1 MLYLQKQVW
10 SMKLIERSD
19 YTERIE
25 RAFGKGVIVALTGQR
40 RVGKSCIMAQVMRHI
55 GSLPQANVVYLNK
68 EKNEFDDIRNYN
80 DLLGFV
86 NGRLSKDKDNYL
98 FIDEIQDI
106 DGFERALRSL
116 QADDACQI
124 MVTGSNAKML
134 SSELTTYLSG
144 RHIDYH
150 IHSLGYEEFLLFH
163 KMPDGYEAL
172 TAYLQYG
179 GLPQLGR
186 IGLDDR
192 ELVDDYLESVYST
205 ILLKDIVE
213 RGQIRN
219 VSLLKTL
226 VRFMADNIG
235 KLFSATSIVNFLKG
249 QRVDT
254 SAKVIL
260 NYLDLLCDAYIINR
274 VSRYDIHGKRIFELG
289 DKYYF
294 EDLGLRNHIV
304 GGNRSA
310 DIEKVME
317 NAVYLSRHVLVHV
330 HPSWH
335 EHQFRTQPFGLLRRH
350 GRPHP
355 VFARLVTGR
364 SHHATCLTVA
374 HGYGFAAQFGMVA
387 LLYRCVEGVHVH
399 VYDFPF
405 GHIIKDLFPSAKIAS
420 FGVKRAMFRGRLGC
434 NSLSIVWCG

>member
-10 SMKLIERSD
+10 SMKLIERSN

-68 EKNEFDDIRNYN
+68 EKNEFDDIRDYN

-144 RHIDYH
+144 RYIDYH

-163 KMPDGYEAL
+163 KMPDGYETL

-317 NAVYLSRHVLVHV
+317 NAVYLH
-330 HPSWH
+330 
-335 EHQFRTQPFGLLRRH
+335 LLRMGYKVYVGQLHKTEIDFVAEKSGSTVYVQVAYLLASQETINREFGNLKLIDDNHPKYVISLDRMMGDVNADGIRH
-350 GRPHP
+350 IYLR
-355 VFARLVTGR
+355 
-364 SHHATCLTVA
+364 
-374 HGYGFAAQFGMVA
+374 
-387 LLYRCVEGVHVH
+387 
-399 VYDFPF
+399 DFL
-405 GHIIKDLFPSAKIAS
+405 KMRTL
-420 FGVKRAMFRGRLGC
+420 
-434 NSLSIVWCG
+434 

>member
-1 MLYLQKQVW
+1 
-10 SMKLIERSD
+10 MKLIERSD

-55 GSLPQANVVYLNK
+55 GSLPQENVVYLNK
-68 EKNEFDDIRNYN
+68 EKNEFDGIRDYN

-163 KMPDGYEAL
+163 KMPDGDEAL

-186 IGLDDR
+186 MGLDDR
-192 ELVDDYLESVYST
+192 ELVDDYLESVYSM

-317 NAVYLSRHVLVHV
+317 NAVYLH
-330 HPSWH
+330 
-335 EHQFRTQPFGLLRRH
+335 LLRMGYKVYVGQLHKTEIDFVAEKSGSTVYVQVAYLLASQETINREFGNLKLIGDNHPKYVISLNRMMGDVNADGIRH
-350 GRPHP
+350 IYLR
-355 VFARLVTGR
+355 
-364 SHHATCLTVA
+364 
-374 HGYGFAAQFGMVA
+374 
-387 LLYRCVEGVHVH
+387 
-399 VYDFPF
+399 DFL
-405 GHIIKDLFPSAKIAS
+405 KMRTL
-420 FGVKRAMFRGRLGC
+420 
-434 NSLSIVWCG
+434 

>member
-1 MLYLQKQVW
+1 
-10 SMKLIERSD
+10 MKLIERSD

-317 NAVYLSRHVLVHV
+317 NAVYLH
-330 HPSWH
+330 
-335 EHQFRTQPFGLLRRH
+335 LLRMGYKVYVGQLHKTEIDFVAEKSGSTVYVQVAYLLASQETINREFGNLKLIDDNHPKYVISLDRMMGSVNADGIRH
-350 GRPHP
+350 IYLR
-355 VFARLVTGR
+355 
-364 SHHATCLTVA
+364 
-374 HGYGFAAQFGMVA
+374 
-387 LLYRCVEGVHVH
+387 
-399 VYDFPF
+399 DFL
-405 GHIIKDLFPSAKIAS
+405 KMRTL
-420 FGVKRAMFRGRLGC
+420 
-434 NSLSIVWCG
+434 

>member
-1 MLYLQKQVW
+1 
-10 SMKLIERSD
+10 MKLIERSN

-68 EKNEFDDIRNYN
+68 EKNEFDDIRDYN

-186 IGLDDR
+186 MGLDDR

-317 NAVYLSRHVLVHV
+317 NAVSLH
-330 HPSWH
+330 
-335 EHQFRTQPFGLLRRH
+335 LLRMGYKVYVGQLHKTEIDFVAEKSGSTVYVQVAYLLASQETINREFGNLKLIDDNHPKYVISLDRMMGSVNADGIRH
-350 GRPHP
+350 IYLR
-355 VFARLVTGR
+355 
-364 SHHATCLTVA
+364 
-374 HGYGFAAQFGMVA
+374 
-387 LLYRCVEGVHVH
+387 
-399 VYDFPF
+399 DFL
-405 GHIIKDLFPSAKIAS
+405 KMRTL
-420 FGVKRAMFRGRLGC
+420 
-434 NSLSIVWCG
+434 

>member
-1 MLYLQKQVW
+1 
-10 SMKLIERSD
+10 MKLIERSN

-68 EKNEFDDIRNYN
+68 EKNEFDDIRDYN

-116 QADDACQI
+116 QADDTCQI

-179 GLPQLGR
+179 GLPHLGR

-317 NAVYLSRHVLVHV
+317 NAVYLH
-330 HPSWH
+330 
-335 EHQFRTQPFGLLRRH
+335 LLRMGYKVYVGQLHKTEIDFVAEKSGSTVYVQVAYLLASQETINREFGNLKLIDDNHPKYVISLDRMMGDVNADGIRH
-350 GRPHP
+350 IYLR
-355 VFARLVTGR
+355 
-364 SHHATCLTVA
+364 
-374 HGYGFAAQFGMVA
+374 
-387 LLYRCVEGVHVH
+387 
-399 VYDFPF
+399 DFL
-405 GHIIKDLFPSAKIAS
+405 KMRTL
-420 FGVKRAMFRGRLGC
+420 
-434 NSLSIVWCG
+434 

>member
-1 MLYLQKQVW
+1 
-10 SMKLIERSD
+10 MKLIERSN

-68 EKNEFDDIRNYN
+68 EKNEFDDIRDYN

-124 MVTGSNAKML
+124 MITGSNAKML

-179 GLPQLGR
+179 GLPHLGR

-317 NAVYLSRHVLVHV
+317 NAVYLH
-330 HPSWH
+330 
-335 EHQFRTQPFGLLRRH
+335 LLRMGYKVYVGQLHKTEIDFVAEKSGSTVYVQVAYLLASQETINREFGNLKLIDDNHPKYVISLDRMMGDVNADGIRH
-350 GRPHP
+350 IYLR
-355 VFARLVTGR
+355 
-364 SHHATCLTVA
+364 
-374 HGYGFAAQFGMVA
+374 
-387 LLYRCVEGVHVH
+387 
-399 VYDFPF
+399 DFL
-405 GHIIKDLFPSAKIAS
+405 KMRTL
-420 FGVKRAMFRGRLGC
+420 
-434 NSLSIVWCG
+434 

>member
-1 MLYLQKQVW
+1 M
-10 SMKLIERSD
+10 
-19 YTERIE
+19 
-25 RAFGKGVIVALTGQR
+25 
-40 RVGKSCIMAQVMRHI
+40 
-55 GSLPQANVVYLNK
+55 VYLNK
-68 EKNEFDDIRNYN
+68 EKNEFDGIRDYN
-80 DLLGFV
+80 DLLGFA
-86 NGRLSKDKDNYL
+86 NGRLSKEKDNYL

-150 IHSLGYEEFLLFH
+150 IQSLGYEEFLLFH
-163 KMPDGYEAL
+163 KMSDGYEAL

-179 GLPQLGR
+179 GLPHLGR

-317 NAVYLSRHVLVHV
+317 NAVYLH
-330 HPSWH
+330 
-335 EHQFRTQPFGLLRRH
+335 LLRMGYKVYVGQLHKTEIDFVAEKSGSTVYVQVAYLLASQETINREFGNLKLIDDNHPKYVISLDRMMGSVNADGIRH
-350 GRPHP
+350 IYLR
-355 VFARLVTGR
+355 
-364 SHHATCLTVA
+364 
-374 HGYGFAAQFGMVA
+374 
-387 LLYRCVEGVHVH
+387 
-399 VYDFPF
+399 DFL
-405 GHIIKDLFPSAKIAS
+405 KMRTL
-420 FGVKRAMFRGRLGC
+420 
-434 NSLSIVWCG
+434 

>member
-68 EKNEFDDIRNYN
+68 EKNEFDDIRDYN

-144 RHIDYH
+144 RYIDYH

-163 KMPDGYEAL
+163 KMPDGYETL

-317 NAVYLSRHVLVHV
+317 NAVYLH
-330 HPSWH
+330 
-335 EHQFRTQPFGLLRRH
+335 LLRMGYKVYVGQLHKTEIDFVAEKSGSTVYVQVAYLLASQETINREFGNLKLIDDNHPKYVISLDRMMGSVNADGIRH
-350 GRPHP
+350 IYLR
-355 VFARLVTGR
+355 
-364 SHHATCLTVA
+364 
-374 HGYGFAAQFGMVA
+374 
-387 LLYRCVEGVHVH
+387 
-399 VYDFPF
+399 DFL
-405 GHIIKDLFPSAKIAS
+405 KMRTL
-420 FGVKRAMFRGRLGC
+420 
-434 NSLSIVWCG
+434 

>member
-1 MLYLQKQVW
+1 
-10 SMKLIERSD
+10 MKLIERLD
-19 YTERIE
+19 YTEKIE
-25 RAFGKGVIVALTGQR
+25 RIFGKGVIVALTGQR
-40 RVGKSCIMAQVMRHI
+40 RVGKSCIMAQVMQHI

-68 EKNEFDDIRNYN
+68 ERNEFDNICDYN

-86 NGRLSKDKDNYL
+86 NGRLSTGKDNYL
-98 FIDEIQDI
+98 FIDEVQDI

-134 SSELTTYLSG
+134 SSELSTYLSG

-150 IHSLGYEEFLLFH
+150 IQSLGYEEFLLFH
-163 KMPDGYEAL
+163 KMTDSDDAL

-186 IGLDDR
+186 LGLDNV

-219 VSLLKTL
+219 VLLLKTL

-235 KLFSATSIVNFLKG
+235 KLFSATSIVKFLKG

-260 NYLDLLCDAYIINR
+260 NYLDLLCDAYIINK
-274 VSRYDIHGKRIFELG
+274 VSRYDIHGKRIFELGDKYYFEDLGYDIHGKRIFELG

-304 GGNRSA
+304 GGNRA
-310 DIEKVME
+310 VDIEKVME
-317 NAVYLSRHVLVHV
+317 NAVYLHLLRLGYKVFVGQLYKTEIDFVAEKNGSTVYVQVAYLLASEETINREFGNLKQIADNHPKYVVSLDRMFGAVNADGIRHVY
-330 HPSWH
+330 
-335 EHQFRTQPFGLLRRH
+335 LR
-350 GRPHP
+350 
-355 VFARLVTGR
+355 
-364 SHHATCLTVA
+364 
-374 HGYGFAAQFGMVA
+374 
-387 LLYRCVEGVHVH
+387 
-399 VYDFPF
+399 DFL
-405 GHIIKDLFPSAKIAS
+405 KMKTL
-420 FGVKRAMFRGRLGC
+420 
-434 NSLSIVWCG
+434 

>member
-10 SMKLIERSD
+10 SMKLIERSN

-68 EKNEFDDIRNYN
+68 EKNEFDDIRDYN

-317 NAVYLSRHVLVHV
+317 NAVYLH
-330 HPSWH
+330 
-335 EHQFRTQPFGLLRRH
+335 LLRMGYKVYVGQLHKTEIDFVAEKSGSTVYVQVAYLLASQETINREFGNLKLIDDNHPKYVISLDRMMGSVNADGIRH
-350 GRPHP
+350 IYLR
-355 VFARLVTGR
+355 
-364 SHHATCLTVA
+364 
-374 HGYGFAAQFGMVA
+374 
-387 LLYRCVEGVHVH
+387 
-399 VYDFPF
+399 DFL
-405 GHIIKDLFPSAKIAS
+405 KMRTL
-420 FGVKRAMFRGRLGC
+420 
-434 NSLSIVWCG
+434 

>member
-10 SMKLIERSD
+10 SMKLIERSN

-68 EKNEFDDIRNYN
+68 EKNEFDGIRDYN
-80 DLLGFV
+80 DLLGFA

-163 KMPDGYEAL
+163 KMPDGDEAL

-186 IGLDDR
+186 MGLDDR

-317 NAVYLSRHVLVHV
+317 NAVYLH
-330 HPSWH
+330 
-335 EHQFRTQPFGLLRRH
+335 LLRMGYKVYVGQLHKTEIDFVAEKSGSTVYVQVAYLLASQETINREFGNLKLIDDNHPKYVISLDRMMGSVNADGIRH
-350 GRPHP
+350 IYLR
-355 VFARLVTGR
+355 
-364 SHHATCLTVA
+364 
-374 HGYGFAAQFGMVA
+374 
-387 LLYRCVEGVHVH
+387 
-399 VYDFPF
+399 DFL
-405 GHIIKDLFPSAKIAS
+405 KMRTL
-420 FGVKRAMFRGRLGC
+420 
-434 NSLSIVWCG
+434 

>member
-10 SMKLIERSD
+10 SMELIERSD

-68 EKNEFDDIRNYN
+68 EKNEFDGIRDYN
-80 DLLGFV
+80 DLLGFA
-86 NGRLSKDKDNYL
+86 NGRLSKEKDNYL

-163 KMPDGYEAL
+163 KMPDGDEAL

-186 IGLDDR
+186 MGLDDR

-317 NAVYLSRHVLVHV
+317 NAVYLH
-330 HPSWH
+330 
-335 EHQFRTQPFGLLRRH
+335 LLRMGYKVYVGQLHKTEIDFVAEKSGSTVYVQVAYLLASQETINREFGNLKLIDDNHPKYVISLDRMMGSVNADGIRH
-350 GRPHP
+350 IYLR
-355 VFARLVTGR
+355 
-364 SHHATCLTVA
+364 
-374 HGYGFAAQFGMVA
+374 
-387 LLYRCVEGVHVH
+387 
-399 VYDFPF
+399 DFL
-405 GHIIKDLFPSAKIAS
+405 KMRTL
-420 FGVKRAMFRGRLGC
+420 
-434 NSLSIVWCG
+434 

>member
-68 EKNEFDDIRNYN
+68 EKNEFDGIRDYN
-80 DLLGFV
+80 DLLGFA

-163 KMPDGYEAL
+163 KMPDGDEAL

-186 IGLDDR
+186 MGLDDR

-317 NAVYLSRHVLVHV
+317 NAVYLH
-330 HPSWH
+330 
-335 EHQFRTQPFGLLRRH
+335 LLRMGYKVYVGQLHKTEIDFVAEKSGSTVYVQVAYLLASQETINREFGNLKLIDDNHPKYVISSDRMMGDVNADGIRH
-350 GRPHP
+350 IYLR
-355 VFARLVTGR
+355 
-364 SHHATCLTVA
+364 
-374 HGYGFAAQFGMVA
+374 
-387 LLYRCVEGVHVH
+387 
-399 VYDFPF
+399 DFL
-405 GHIIKDLFPSAKIAS
+405 KMRTL
-420 FGVKRAMFRGRLGC
+420 
-434 NSLSIVWCG
+434 

>member
-10 SMKLIERSD
+10 SMKLIERSN

-68 EKNEFDDIRNYN
+68 EKNEFDGIRDYN

-163 KMPDGYEAL
+163 KMPDGDEAL

-186 IGLDDR
+186 MGLDDR

-317 NAVYLSRHVLVHV
+317 NAVYLH
-330 HPSWH
+330 
-335 EHQFRTQPFGLLRRH
+335 LLRMGYKVYVGQLHKTEIDFVAEKSGSTVYVQVAYLLASQETINREFGNLKLIDDNHPKYVISLDRMMGSVNADGIRH
-350 GRPHP
+350 IYLR
-355 VFARLVTGR
+355 
-364 SHHATCLTVA
+364 
-374 HGYGFAAQFGMVA
+374 
-387 LLYRCVEGVHVH
+387 
-399 VYDFPF
+399 DFL
-405 GHIIKDLFPSAKIAS
+405 KMRTL
-420 FGVKRAMFRGRLGC
+420 
-434 NSLSIVWCG
+434 

>member
-1 MLYLQKQVW
+1 
-10 SMKLIERSD
+10 MKLIERSD

-68 EKNEFDDIRNYN
+68 EKNEFDGIRDYN

-86 NGRLSKDKDNYL
+86 NGRLSKEKDNYL

-163 KMPDGYEAL
+163 KMPDGDEAL

-186 IGLDDR
+186 MGLDDR

-317 NAVYLSRHVLVHV
+317 NAVYLH
-330 HPSWH
+330 
-335 EHQFRTQPFGLLRRH
+335 LLRMGYKVYVGQLHKTEIDFVAEKNGSTVYVQVAYLLASQETINREFGNLKLIDDNHPKYVISLDRMMGSVNADGIRH
-350 GRPHP
+350 IYLR
-355 VFARLVTGR
+355 
-364 SHHATCLTVA
+364 
-374 HGYGFAAQFGMVA
+374 
-387 LLYRCVEGVHVH
+387 
-399 VYDFPF
+399 DFL
-405 GHIIKDLFPSAKIAS
+405 KMRTL
-420 FGVKRAMFRGRLGC
+420 
-434 NSLSIVWCG
+434 

>member
-68 EKNEFDDIRNYN
+68 EKNEFDDIRDYN

-179 GLPQLGR
+179 GLPHLGR

-317 NAVYLSRHVLVHV
+317 NAVYLH
-330 HPSWH
+330 
-335 EHQFRTQPFGLLRRH
+335 LLRMGYKVYVGQLHKTEIDFVAEKSGSTVYVQVAYLLASQETINREFGNLKLIDDNHPKYVISLDRMMGDVNADGIRH
-350 GRPHP
+350 IYLR
-355 VFARLVTGR
+355 
-364 SHHATCLTVA
+364 
-374 HGYGFAAQFGMVA
+374 
-387 LLYRCVEGVHVH
+387 
-399 VYDFPF
+399 DFL
-405 GHIIKDLFPSAKIAS
+405 KMRTL
-420 FGVKRAMFRGRLGC
+420 
-434 NSLSIVWCG
+434 

>member
-10 SMKLIERSD
+10 SMKLIERSN

-68 EKNEFDDIRNYN
+68 EKNEFDDIRDYN
-80 DLLGFV
+80 DLLGFA
-86 NGRLSKDKDNYL
+86 NGRLSKEKDNYL

-179 GLPQLGR
+179 GLPHLGR

-317 NAVYLSRHVLVHV
+317 NAVYLH
-330 HPSWH
+330 
-335 EHQFRTQPFGLLRRH
+335 LLRMGYKVYVGQLHKTEIDFVAEKSGSTVYVQVAYLLASQETINREFGNLKLIDDNHPKYVISLDRMMGSVNADGIRH
-350 GRPHP
+350 IYLR
-355 VFARLVTGR
+355 
-364 SHHATCLTVA
+364 
-374 HGYGFAAQFGMVA
+374 
-387 LLYRCVEGVHVH
+387 
-399 VYDFPF
+399 DFL
-405 GHIIKDLFPSAKIAS
+405 KMRTL
-420 FGVKRAMFRGRLGC
+420 
-434 NSLSIVWCG
+434 

>member
-10 SMKLIERSD
+10 SMKLIERSN

-55 GSLPQANVVYLNK
+55 GSLPQANVVYFNK
-68 EKNEFDDIRNYN
+68 EKNEFDDIRDYN

-172 TAYLQYG
+172 KAYLQYG
-179 GLPQLGR
+179 GLPHLGR

-317 NAVYLSRHVLVHV
+317 NAVYLH
-330 HPSWH
+330 
-335 EHQFRTQPFGLLRRH
+335 LLRMGYKVYVGQLHKTEIDFVAEKSGSTVYVQVAYLLASQETINREFGNLKLIDDNHPKYVISLDRMMGDVNADGIRH
-350 GRPHP
+350 IYLR
-355 VFARLVTGR
+355 
-364 SHHATCLTVA
+364 
-374 HGYGFAAQFGMVA
+374 
-387 LLYRCVEGVHVH
+387 
-399 VYDFPF
+399 DFL
-405 GHIIKDLFPSAKIAS
+405 KMRTL
-420 FGVKRAMFRGRLGC
+420 
-434 NSLSIVWCG
+434 

>member
-10 SMKLIERSD
+10 SMKLIERSN

-68 EKNEFDDIRNYN
+68 EKNEFDGIRDYN

-163 KMPDGYEAL
+163 KMPDGDEAL

-317 NAVYLSRHVLVHV
+317 NAVYLH
-330 HPSWH
+330 
-335 EHQFRTQPFGLLRRH
+335 LLRMGYKVYVGQLHKTEIDFVAEKSGSTVYVQVAYLLASQETINREFGNLKLIDDNHPKYVISLDRMMGSVNADGIRH
-350 GRPHP
+350 IYLR
-355 VFARLVTGR
+355 
-364 SHHATCLTVA
+364 
-374 HGYGFAAQFGMVA
+374 
-387 LLYRCVEGVHVH
+387 
-399 VYDFPF
+399 DFL
-405 GHIIKDLFPSAKIAS
+405 KMRTL
-420 FGVKRAMFRGRLGC
+420 
-434 NSLSIVWCG
+434 

>member
-1 MLYLQKQVW
+1 
-10 SMKLIERSD
+10 MKLIERSN

-179 GLPQLGR
+179 GLPHLGR

-317 NAVYLSRHVLVHV
+317 NAVYLH
-330 HPSWH
+330 
-335 EHQFRTQPFGLLRRH
+335 LLRMGYKVYVGQLHKTEIDFVAEKSGSTVYVQVAYLLASQETINREFGNLKLIDDNHPKYVISLDRMMGSVNADGIRH
-350 GRPHP
+350 IYLR
-355 VFARLVTGR
+355 
-364 SHHATCLTVA
+364 
-374 HGYGFAAQFGMVA
+374 
-387 LLYRCVEGVHVH
+387 
-399 VYDFPF
+399 DFL
-405 GHIIKDLFPSAKIAS
+405 KMRTL
-420 FGVKRAMFRGRLGC
+420 
-434 NSLSIVWCG
+434 

>member
-68 EKNEFDDIRNYN
+68 EKNEFDGIRDYN
-80 DLLGFV
+80 DLLGFA
-86 NGRLSKDKDNYL
+86 NGRLSKEKDNYL

-163 KMPDGYEAL
+163 KMPDGDEAL

-186 IGLDDR
+186 MGLDDR

-317 NAVYLSRHVLVHV
+317 NAVYLH
-330 HPSWH
+330 
-335 EHQFRTQPFGLLRRH
+335 LLRMGYKVYVGQLHKTEIDFVAEKSGSTVYVQVAYLLASQETINREFGNLKLIDDNHPKYVISLDRMMGDVNADGIRH
-350 GRPHP
+350 IYLR
-355 VFARLVTGR
+355 
-364 SHHATCLTVA
+364 
-374 HGYGFAAQFGMVA
+374 
-387 LLYRCVEGVHVH
+387 
-399 VYDFPF
+399 DFL
-405 GHIIKDLFPSAKIAS
+405 KMRTL
-420 FGVKRAMFRGRLGC
+420 
-434 NSLSIVWCG
+434 

>member
-10 SMKLIERSD
+10 SMKLIERSN

-68 EKNEFDDIRNYN
+68 EKNEFDGIRDYN
-80 DLLGFV
+80 DLLGFA
-86 NGRLSKDKDNYL
+86 NGRLSKEKDNYL

-163 KMPDGYEAL
+163 KMPDGDEAL

-186 IGLDDR
+186 MGLDDR

-317 NAVYLSRHVLVHV
+317 NAVYLH
-330 HPSWH
+330 
-335 EHQFRTQPFGLLRRH
+335 LLRMGYKVYVGQLHKTEIDFVAEKSGSTVYVQVAYLLASQETINREFGNLKLIDDNHPKYVISLDRMMGDVNADGIRH
-350 GRPHP
+350 IYLR
-355 VFARLVTGR
+355 
-364 SHHATCLTVA
+364 
-374 HGYGFAAQFGMVA
+374 
-387 LLYRCVEGVHVH
+387 
-399 VYDFPF
+399 DFL
-405 GHIIKDLFPSAKIAS
+405 KMRTL
-420 FGVKRAMFRGRLGC
+420 
-434 NSLSIVWCG
+434 

>member
-10 SMKLIERSD
+10 SMKLIERSN

-68 EKNEFDDIRNYN
+68 EKNEFDDIRDYN

-163 KMPDGYEAL
+163 KMPDGDEAL

-186 IGLDDR
+186 MGLDDR

-317 NAVYLSRHVLVHV
+317 NAVYLH
-330 HPSWH
+330 
-335 EHQFRTQPFGLLRRH
+335 LLRMGYKVYVGQLHKTEIDFVAEKSGSTVYVQVAYLLASQETINREFGNLKLIDDNHPKYVISLDRMMGSVNADGIRH
-350 GRPHP
+350 IYLR
-355 VFARLVTGR
+355 
-364 SHHATCLTVA
+364 
-374 HGYGFAAQFGMVA
+374 
-387 LLYRCVEGVHVH
+387 
-399 VYDFPF
+399 DFL
-405 GHIIKDLFPSAKIAS
+405 KMRTL
-420 FGVKRAMFRGRLGC
+420 
-434 NSLSIVWCG
+434 

>member
-1 MLYLQKQVW
+1 
-10 SMKLIERSD
+10 MKLIERSN

-68 EKNEFDDIRNYN
+68 EKNEFDDIRDCN

-134 SSELTTYLSG
+134 SSELTTYLSV

-163 KMPDGYEAL
+163 KMPDGDEAL

-186 IGLDDR
+186 MGLDDR

-317 NAVYLSRHVLVHV
+317 NAVYLH
-330 HPSWH
+330 
-335 EHQFRTQPFGLLRRH
+335 LLRMGYKVYVGQLHKTEIDFVAEKSGSTVYVQVAYLLASQETINREFGNLKLIDDNHPKYVISLDRMMGDVNADGIRH
-350 GRPHP
+350 IYLR
-355 VFARLVTGR
+355 
-364 SHHATCLTVA
+364 
-374 HGYGFAAQFGMVA
+374 
-387 LLYRCVEGVHVH
+387 
-399 VYDFPF
+399 DFL
-405 GHIIKDLFPSAKIAS
+405 KMRTL
-420 FGVKRAMFRGRLGC
+420 
-434 NSLSIVWCG
+434 

>member
-1 MLYLQKQVW
+1 
-10 SMKLIERSD
+10 MKLIERSN

-68 EKNEFDDIRNYN
+68 EKNEFDDIRDYN

-163 KMPDGYEAL
+163 KMSDGYEAL

-179 GLPQLGR
+179 GLPHLGR
-186 IGLDDR
+186 IGLDDM

-260 NYLDLLCDAYIINR
+260 NYLDLLCDAYIISR

-317 NAVYLSRHVLVHV
+317 NAVYLH
-330 HPSWH
+330 
-335 EHQFRTQPFGLLRRH
+335 LLRMGYKVYVGQLHKTEIDFVAEKSGSTVYVQVAYLLASQETINREFGNLKLIDDNHPKYVISLDRMMGDVNADGIRH
-350 GRPHP
+350 IYLR
-355 VFARLVTGR
+355 
-364 SHHATCLTVA
+364 
-374 HGYGFAAQFGMVA
+374 
-387 LLYRCVEGVHVH
+387 
-399 VYDFPF
+399 DFL
-405 GHIIKDLFPSAKIAS
+405 KMRTL
-420 FGVKRAMFRGRLGC
+420 
-434 NSLSIVWCG
+434 

>member
-10 SMKLIERSD
+10 SMKLIERSN

-68 EKNEFDDIRNYN
+68 EKNEFDDIRDYN

-179 GLPQLGR
+179 GLPHLGR

-317 NAVYLSRHVLVHV
+317 NAVYLH
-330 HPSWH
+330 
-335 EHQFRTQPFGLLRRH
+335 LLRMGYKVYVGQLHKTEIDFVAEKSGSTVYVQVAYLLASQETINREFGNLKLIDDNHPKYVISLDRMMGSVNADGIRH
-350 GRPHP
+350 IYLR
-355 VFARLVTGR
+355 
-364 SHHATCLTVA
+364 
-374 HGYGFAAQFGMVA
+374 
-387 LLYRCVEGVHVH
+387 
-399 VYDFPF
+399 DFL
-405 GHIIKDLFPSAKIAS
+405 KMRTL
-420 FGVKRAMFRGRLGC
+420 
-434 NSLSIVWCG
+434 

>member
-10 SMKLIERSD
+10 SMKLIERSN

-68 EKNEFDDIRNYN
+68 EKNEFDDIRDYN

-124 MVTGSNAKML
+124 MITGSNAKML

-179 GLPQLGR
+179 GLPHLGR

-317 NAVYLSRHVLVHV
+317 NAVYLH
-330 HPSWH
+330 
-335 EHQFRTQPFGLLRRH
+335 LLRMGYKVYVGQLHKTEIDFVAEKSGSTVYVQVAYLLASQETINREFGNLKLIDDNHPKYVISLDRMMGDVNADGIRH
-350 GRPHP
+350 IYLR
-355 VFARLVTGR
+355 
-364 SHHATCLTVA
+364 
-374 HGYGFAAQFGMVA
+374 
-387 LLYRCVEGVHVH
+387 
-399 VYDFPF
+399 DFL
-405 GHIIKDLFPSAKIAS
+405 KMRTL
-420 FGVKRAMFRGRLGC
+420 
-434 NSLSIVWCG
+434 

>member
-68 EKNEFDDIRNYN
+68 EKNEFDGIRDYN

-186 IGLDDR
+186 MGLDDR

-317 NAVYLSRHVLVHV
+317 NAVYLH
-330 HPSWH
+330 
-335 EHQFRTQPFGLLRRH
+335 LLRMGYKVYVGQLHKTEIDFVAEKSGSTVYVQVAYLLASQETINREFGNLKLIDDNHPKYVISLDRMMGSVNADGIRH
-350 GRPHP
+350 IYLR
-355 VFARLVTGR
+355 
-364 SHHATCLTVA
+364 
-374 HGYGFAAQFGMVA
+374 
-387 LLYRCVEGVHVH
+387 
-399 VYDFPF
+399 DFL
-405 GHIIKDLFPSAKIAS
+405 KMRTL
-420 FGVKRAMFRGRLGC
+420 
-434 NSLSIVWCG
+434 

>member
-1 MLYLQKQVW
+1 
-10 SMKLIERSD
+10 MKLIERSN

-55 GSLPQANVVYLNK
+55 GSLPQENVVYLNK
-68 EKNEFDDIRNYN
+68 EKNEFDGIRDYN

-163 KMPDGYEAL
+163 KMPDGDEAL

-186 IGLDDR
+186 MGLDDR

-317 NAVYLSRHVLVHV
+317 NAVYLH
-330 HPSWH
+330 
-335 EHQFRTQPFGLLRRH
+335 LLRMGYKVYVGQLHKTEIDFVAEKSGSTVYVQVAYLLASQETINREFGNLKLIDDNHPKYVISLDRMMGSVNADGIRH
-350 GRPHP
+350 IYLR
-355 VFARLVTGR
+355 
-364 SHHATCLTVA
+364 
-374 HGYGFAAQFGMVA
+374 
-387 LLYRCVEGVHVH
+387 
-399 VYDFPF
+399 DFL
-405 GHIIKDLFPSAKIAS
+405 KMRTL
-420 FGVKRAMFRGRLGC
+420 
-434 NSLSIVWCG
+434 

>member
-10 SMKLIERSD
+10 SMKLIERSN

-68 EKNEFDDIRNYN
+68 EKNEFDGIRDYN

-179 GLPQLGR
+179 GLPHLGR

-317 NAVYLSRHVLVHV
+317 NAVYLH
-330 HPSWH
+330 
-335 EHQFRTQPFGLLRRH
+335 LLRMGYKVYVGQLHKTEIDFVAEKSGSTVYVQVAYLLASQETINREFGNLKLIDDNHPKYVISLDRMMGSVNADGIRH
-350 GRPHP
+350 IYLR
-355 VFARLVTGR
+355 
-364 SHHATCLTVA
+364 
-374 HGYGFAAQFGMVA
+374 
-387 LLYRCVEGVHVH
+387 
-399 VYDFPF
+399 DFL
-405 GHIIKDLFPSAKIAS
+405 KMRTL
-420 FGVKRAMFRGRLGC
+420 
-434 NSLSIVWCG
+434 

>member
-68 EKNEFDDIRNYN
+68 EKNEFDGIRDYN

-179 GLPQLGR
+179 GLPHLGR

-317 NAVYLSRHVLVHV
+317 NAVYLH
-330 HPSWH
+330 
-335 EHQFRTQPFGLLRRH
+335 LLRMGYKVYVGQLHKTEIDFVAEKSGSTVYVQVAYLLASQETINREFGNLKLIDDNHPKYVISLDRMMGSVNADGIRH
-350 GRPHP
+350 IYLR
-355 VFARLVTGR
+355 
-364 SHHATCLTVA
+364 
-374 HGYGFAAQFGMVA
+374 
-387 LLYRCVEGVHVH
+387 
-399 VYDFPF
+399 DFL
-405 GHIIKDLFPSAKIAS
+405 KMRTL
-420 FGVKRAMFRGRLGC
+420 
-434 NSLSIVWCG
+434 

>member
-1 MLYLQKQVW
+1 
-10 SMKLIERSD
+10 MKLIERSD

-68 EKNEFDDIRNYN
+68 EKNEFDGIRDYN
-80 DLLGFV
+80 DLLGFA
-86 NGRLSKDKDNYL
+86 NGRLSKEKDNYL

-163 KMPDGYEAL
+163 KMPDGDEAL

-186 IGLDDR
+186 MGLDDR

-317 NAVYLSRHVLVHV
+317 NAVYLH
-330 HPSWH
+330 
-335 EHQFRTQPFGLLRRH
+335 LLRMGYKVYVGQLHKTEIDFVAEKSGSTVYVQVAYLLASQETINREFGNLKLIDDNHPKYVISLDRMMGSVNADGIRH
-350 GRPHP
+350 IYLR
-355 VFARLVTGR
+355 
-364 SHHATCLTVA
+364 
-374 HGYGFAAQFGMVA
+374 
-387 LLYRCVEGVHVH
+387 
-399 VYDFPF
+399 DFL
-405 GHIIKDLFPSAKIAS
+405 KMRTL
-420 FGVKRAMFRGRLGC
+420 
-434 NSLSIVWCG
+434 

>member
-68 EKNEFDDIRNYN
+68 EKNEFDGIRDYN
-80 DLLGFV
+80 DLLGFA
-86 NGRLSKDKDNYL
+86 NGRLSKEKDNYL

-163 KMPDGYEAL
+163 KMPDGDEAL

-186 IGLDDR
+186 MGLDDR

-317 NAVYLSRHVLVHV
+317 NAVYLH
-330 HPSWH
+330 
-335 EHQFRTQPFGLLRRH
+335 LLRMGYKVYVGQLHKTEIDFVAEKNGSTVYVQVAYLLTSQETINREFGNLKLIDDNHPKYVISLDRMMGDVNADGIRH
-350 GRPHP
+350 IYLR
-355 VFARLVTGR
+355 
-364 SHHATCLTVA
+364 
-374 HGYGFAAQFGMVA
+374 
-387 LLYRCVEGVHVH
+387 
-399 VYDFPF
+399 DFL
-405 GHIIKDLFPSAKIAS
+405 KMRTL
-420 FGVKRAMFRGRLGC
+420 
-434 NSLSIVWCG
+434 

>member
-1 MLYLQKQVW
+1 
-10 SMKLIERSD
+10 MKLIERSN

-68 EKNEFDDIRNYN
+68 EKNEFDGIRDYN
-80 DLLGFV
+80 DLLGFA

-163 KMPDGYEAL
+163 KMPDGDEAL

-186 IGLDDR
+186 MGLDDR

-317 NAVYLSRHVLVHV
+317 NAVYLH
-330 HPSWH
+330 
-335 EHQFRTQPFGLLRRH
+335 LLRMGYKVYVGQLHKTEIDFVAEKSGSTVYVQVAYLLASQETINREFGNLKLIDDNHPKYVISLDRMMGSVNADGIRH
-350 GRPHP
+350 IYLR
-355 VFARLVTGR
+355 
-364 SHHATCLTVA
+364 
-374 HGYGFAAQFGMVA
+374 
-387 LLYRCVEGVHVH
+387 
-399 VYDFPF
+399 DFL
-405 GHIIKDLFPSAKIAS
+405 KMRTL
-420 FGVKRAMFRGRLGC
+420 
-434 NSLSIVWCG
+434 

>member
-10 SMKLIERSD
+10 SMKLIERSN

-68 EKNEFDDIRNYN
+68 EKNEFDDIRDYN

-186 IGLDDR
+186 MGLDDR

-317 NAVYLSRHVLVHV
+317 NAVYLH
-330 HPSWH
+330 
-335 EHQFRTQPFGLLRRH
+335 LLRMGYKVYVGQLHKTEIDFVAEKSGSTVYVQVAYLLASQETINREFGNLKLIDDNHPKYVISSDRMMGDVNADGIRH
-350 GRPHP
+350 IYLR
-355 VFARLVTGR
+355 
-364 SHHATCLTVA
+364 
-374 HGYGFAAQFGMVA
+374 
-387 LLYRCVEGVHVH
+387 
-399 VYDFPF
+399 DFL
-405 GHIIKDLFPSAKIAS
+405 KMRTL
-420 FGVKRAMFRGRLGC
+420 
-434 NSLSIVWCG
+434 

>member
-317 NAVYLSRHVLVHV
+317 NAVYLH
-330 HPSWH
+330 
-335 EHQFRTQPFGLLRRH
+335 LLRMGYKVYVGQLHKTEIDFVAEKSGSTVYVQVAYLLASQETINREFGNLKLIDDNHPKYVISLDRMMGSVNADGIRH
-350 GRPHP
+350 IYLR
-355 VFARLVTGR
+355 
-364 SHHATCLTVA
+364 
-374 HGYGFAAQFGMVA
+374 
-387 LLYRCVEGVHVH
+387 
-399 VYDFPF
+399 DFL
-405 GHIIKDLFPSAKIAS
+405 KMRTL
-420 FGVKRAMFRGRLGC
+420 
-434 NSLSIVWCG
+434 

>member
-68 EKNEFDDIRNYN
+68 EKNEFDGIRDYN

-116 QADDACQI
+116 QADGACQI

-163 KMPDGYEAL
+163 KMPDGDEAL

-186 IGLDDR
+186 MGLDDR

-317 NAVYLSRHVLVHV
+317 NAVYLH
-330 HPSWH
+330 
-335 EHQFRTQPFGLLRRH
+335 LLRMGYKVYVGQLHKTEIDFVAEKSGSTVYVQVAYLLASQETINREFGNLKLIDDNHPKYVISLDRMMGDVNADGIRH
-350 GRPHP
+350 IYLR
-355 VFARLVTGR
+355 
-364 SHHATCLTVA
+364 
-374 HGYGFAAQFGMVA
+374 
-387 LLYRCVEGVHVH
+387 
-399 VYDFPF
+399 DFL
-405 GHIIKDLFPSAKIAS
+405 KMRTL
-420 FGVKRAMFRGRLGC
+420 
-434 NSLSIVWCG
+434 

>member
-1 MLYLQKQVW
+1 
-10 SMKLIERSD
+10 MKLIERSD

-25 RAFGKGVIVALTGQR
+25 CAFGKGVIVALTGQR

-68 EKNEFDDIRNYN
+68 EKNEFDGIRDYN
-80 DLLGFV
+80 DLLGFA
-86 NGRLSKDKDNYL
+86 NGRLSKEKDNYL

-163 KMPDGYEAL
+163 KMPDGDEAL

-186 IGLDDR
+186 MGLDDR

-317 NAVYLSRHVLVHV
+317 NAVYLH
-330 HPSWH
+330 
-335 EHQFRTQPFGLLRRH
+335 LLRMGYKVYVGQLHKTEIDFVAEKSGSTVYVQVAYLLASQETINREFGNLKLIDDNHPKYVISLDRMMGDVNADGIRH
-350 GRPHP
+350 IYLR
-355 VFARLVTGR
+355 
-364 SHHATCLTVA
+364 
-374 HGYGFAAQFGMVA
+374 
-387 LLYRCVEGVHVH
+387 
-399 VYDFPF
+399 DFL
-405 GHIIKDLFPSAKIAS
+405 KMRTL
-420 FGVKRAMFRGRLGC
+420 
-434 NSLSIVWCG
+434 

>member
-10 SMKLIERSD
+10 SMKLIERSN

-68 EKNEFDDIRNYN
+68 EKNEFDDIRDYN

-179 GLPQLGR
+179 GLPHLGR

-317 NAVYLSRHVLVHV
+317 NAVYLH
-330 HPSWH
+330 
-335 EHQFRTQPFGLLRRH
+335 LLRMGYKVYVGQLHKTEIDFVAEKSGSTVYVQVAYLLASQETINREFGNLKLIDDNHPKYVISLDRMMGDVNADGIRH
-350 GRPHP
+350 IYLR
-355 VFARLVTGR
+355 
-364 SHHATCLTVA
+364 
-374 HGYGFAAQFGMVA
+374 
-387 LLYRCVEGVHVH
+387 
-399 VYDFPF
+399 DFL
-405 GHIIKDLFPSAKIAS
+405 KMRTL
-420 FGVKRAMFRGRLGC
+420 
-434 NSLSIVWCG
+434 